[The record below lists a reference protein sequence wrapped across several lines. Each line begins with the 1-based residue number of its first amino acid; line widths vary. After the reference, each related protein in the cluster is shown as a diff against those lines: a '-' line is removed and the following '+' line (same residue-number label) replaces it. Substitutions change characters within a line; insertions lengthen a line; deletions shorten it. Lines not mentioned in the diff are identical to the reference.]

1 MHKLLLRVVL
11 LLLAIVLPSVASSQ
25 RLADLMKYKDDPSL
39 AYNGLAAGFGTT
51 IIDGKPYVLFH
62 VAPQFEYENFGFG
75 FDGNIRIGTDGKFRK
90 KDWDESYDVLRWV
103 NYISYGHP
111 KDSFYVRVG
120 GITRASVGNSTIVS
134 SYSNNSSYDDRR
146 VGLVGAVRLGPIGFE
161 GLTSDI
167 ARRGLIVGRPF
178 IHPFQFIPVIHK
190 LPVLGNIQLGV
201 TASYDYDTNAT
212 KLIPNRPPFVE
223 RVPIDSTRDSVII
236 RDWLRTSSPFTIYGV
251 DVTLPIVESESADLR
266 VYGDYVKIVNFNH
279 GVILGARTMF
289 KLGESLLDLRVE
301 RSLFKN
307 GFLPNYYNTFYERD
321 RYDTQA
327 DTNDYITKATL
338 LDDSTSGDGNG
349 FKLGGF
355 MSLDQIVQ
363 GTFTFMHLDNLE
375 GRDWMDVYLN
385 FPEQWYGFT
394 GSISYSRKNIRSL
407 EDAFAIDKRSLVQAR
422 VSVPLFAGLYGSVIA
437 RYSFDRDDKGQLL
450 TQSMYEPKVDFIFRW

>member
-1 MHKLLLRVVL
+1 MKKLLFIAALVL
-11 LLLAIVLPSVASSQ
+11 LMLPAVAPAQKLS
-25 RLADLMKYKDDPSL
+25 DLMKYKDDPSL
-39 AYNGLAAGFGTT
+39 AYNGIAAGFGTT

-62 VAPQFEYENFGFG
+62 VAPQFEYENFGIG

-90 KDWDESYDVLRWV
+90 KDWDESYDILRWI
-103 NYISYGHP
+103 NYLSYGKPH
-111 KDSFYVRVG
+111 DSLYARIG
-120 GITRASVGNSTIVS
+120 GLTRASIGNSTIVS
-134 SYSNNSSYDDRR
+134 SYSNNSSYDERR
-146 VGLVGAVRLGPIGFE
+146 IGLAGAVRLGPIGFE
-161 GLTSDI
+161 GLTSDLF
-167 ARRGLIVGRPF
+167 RRGLLVGRPF
-178 IHPFQFIPVIHK
+178 IHPFQFIPLIHK

-201 TASYDYDTNAT
+201 TGSFDYDTNAT
-212 KLIPNRPPFVE
+212 KIIPNRPPYVE
-223 RVPIDSTRDSVII
+223 RIPIDSTEDSVVIH
-236 RDWLRTSSPFTIYGV
+236 DYLKKSSPFTIYGI
-251 DVTLPIVESESADLR
+251 DLKLPIVESENADLR
-266 VYGDYVKIVNFNH
+266 VYGDFVKIVNFNH
-279 GVILGARTMF
+279 GFILGARTMF

-321 RYDTQA
+321 RYDTEA

-355 MSLDQIVQ
+355 LSLDQIVQ
-363 GTFTFMHLDNLE
+363 GTITFMHLDNLK

-385 FPEQWYGFT
+385 FPEVWYGFT
-394 GSISYSRKNIRSL
+394 GSISYSRKNIRSV

-437 RYSFDRDDKGQLL
+437 RYSFDRDKSGKL
-450 TQSMYEPKVDFIFRW
+450 TSQAMYEPKVDFIFRW